1 MVESA
6 CAIEPSFTIRVFGA
20 ALDEQ
25 DEDRPSALNVS
36 TPTLHPQPS
45 TMIEPT
51 FRLLSL
57 TWSETGAF
65 PLSFT
70 SPAVISSNV
79 PGAVLASVM
88 SPEVTSSRIA
98 ISPLGPL
105 ADEVDPPGR

>member
-6 CAIEPSFTIRVFGA
+6 CAKEPSLTTKVFGA

-25 DEDRPSALNVS
+25 DEDTSSALNVA
-36 TPTLHPQPS
+36 TLTLHPQPS

-51 FRLLSL
+51 FRLVSL
-57 TWSETGAF
+57 TWSVAGAF

-70 SPAVISSNV
+70 SPAVIRSNV

-88 SPEVTSSRIA
+88 SPEVTSSKIA

>member
-6 CAIEPSFTIRVFGA
+6 CAIEPSFTTKVFGA

-25 DEDRPSALNVS
+25 DEDRSSALNVS

-45 TMIEPT
+45 TTIDPT
-51 FRLLSL
+51 FRLVSL
-57 TWSETGAF
+57 TWSVAGAF
-65 PLSFT
+65 PLSLT
-70 SPAVISSNV
+70 SPAVIWSNV

-98 ISPLGPL
+98 MSPLGPL
-105 ADEVDPPGR
+105 ADEVEPPGR